1 MMVPPGR
8 ISSTSRYGLASGAA
22 ALRLKRQ
29 RSVNQTPHGA
39 LVRAWGGRMS
49 KLDSAK
55 EELGWLKVLFAVLLA
70 LDASLIA
77 WASQAYDSASHY
89 LLTMAFIGIGVLTAV
104 AIWINR
110 SAYRKIR
117 ELETL

>member
-1 MMVPPGR
+1 
-8 ISSTSRYGLASGAA
+8 
-22 ALRLKRQ
+22 
-29 RSVNQTPHGA
+29 
-39 LVRAWGGRMS
+39 MS

-55 EELGWLKVLFAVLLA
+55 EELGWLKVLFAVLVA

-77 WASQAYDSASHY
+77 WASQAYDTASR
-89 LLTMAFIGIGVLTAV
+89 LMLTMAFIGIGALTAV